1 MSVMQQLKSLA
12 GQEGT
17 SSFPKFSKGGD
28 ASSQEMKDTE
38 AMMMATPIPGQSLT
52 QNPESRLP
60 FETPPKFTD
69 VQEFIDETFLRFTNE
84 DGLPDLLDSMRTGM
98 PVEHVAEKYL
108 QRSFK
113 DGDITPDLLLLAI
126 EPTIYMLI
134 SLATFADIDPVL
146 YPEDEMGDEEATGI
160 ATDFY
165 KKATKELL
173 KTPDAPQGNDGKLTV
188 TDLEAPTNMPKSLLS
203 RAKQAVSQVNRGE

>member
-17 SSFPKFSKGGD
+17 SGMPKFSQEGG
-28 ASSQEMKDTE
+28 ASTEQMKDAE
-38 AMMMATPIPGQSLT
+38 SMMMSASIPGQSLT

-60 FETPPKFTD
+60 YETPPKFSD
-69 VQEFIDETFLRFTNE
+69 IQEFIDETFLRFTSE
-84 DGLPDLLDSMRTGM
+84 EGLPDLLDAMRMGL

-108 QRSFK
+108 KKTFK
-113 DGDITPDLLLLAI
+113 DGDITPDMLLLAI

-134 SLATFADIDPVL
+134 SLATFAEIDPVL
-146 YPEDEMGDEEATGI
+146 YPEDPMGDEEANGI

-165 KKATKELL
+165 KKASKELL
-173 KTPDAPQGNDGKLTV
+173 KSPESPEGEDGKLTI
-188 TDLEAPTNMPKSLLS
+188 TDFQAPTNMPKSLLS
-203 RAKQAVSQVNRGE
+203 RAKQAVSKVNQGE